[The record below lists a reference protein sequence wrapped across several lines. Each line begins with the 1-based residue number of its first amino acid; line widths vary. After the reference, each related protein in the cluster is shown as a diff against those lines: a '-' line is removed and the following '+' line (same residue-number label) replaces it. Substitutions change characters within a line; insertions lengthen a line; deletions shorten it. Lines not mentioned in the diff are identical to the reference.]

1 MPVTLRV
8 AEARGVPET
17 VRRFAI
23 PLGTL
28 VNMDGTAIYFP
39 VVVTFLAETQGQTLD
54 AGQYVLIVL
63 LSTLSSIA
71 TTPIPSSSLVLT
83 VMIAN
88 SVGVEMT
95 GMYGVVVAIDWFLDR
110 FRTAINVVGDLY
122 ACKVIEKLTG
132 ITEEGGFLNSPHMD
146 QDGRR
151 E

>member
-1 MPVTLRV
+1 M
-8 AEARGVPET
+8 
-17 VRRFAI
+17 AI
-23 PLGTL
+23 
-28 VNMDGTAIYFP
+28 NRTAIYFP
-39 VVVTFLAETQGQTLD
+39 VVVTFLAETQGKTLN
-54 AGQYVLIVL
+54 AGQYILIVL

-88 SVGVEMT
+88 SVGLEMT

-132 ITEEGGFLNSPHMD
+132 ITEDVVDDRPFV
-146 QDGRR
+146 DGPSTTSRV

>member
-1 MPVTLRV
+1 MTISCWCIVVT
-8 AEARGVPET
+8 T
-17 VRRFAI
+17 NRR
-23 PLGTL
+23 
-28 VNMDGTAIYFP
+28 TAIYFP
-39 VVVTFLAETQGQTLD
+39 VVVTFLAETQGKSLN

-88 SVGVEMT
+88 SVGIEMT
-95 GMYGVVVAIDWFLDR
+95 GMYGVVVAIDWLLDR

-132 ITEEGGFLNSPHMD
+132 ITDEDVDRSVDDGTGTGPSLEETSGQEHAPRGSAAV
-146 QDGRR
+146 
-151 E
+151 